1 MESVPA
7 SRTFKR
13 MCFVHVN
20 FFKKI
25 LNSAPGFVAVYDV
38 DASVSAAENKR
49 EENRF
54 YNALLKNFVIRK
66 ISVDV
71 VPLHHV
77 GNNIFIF

>member
-1 MESVPA
+1 
-7 SRTFKR
+7 
-13 MCFVHVN
+13 MCFVHVK

-71 VPLHHV
+71 VVPLHHV